1 MDDGFTLIETLL
13 ALLISAVALAV
24 CTHLLVLSV
33 VAANAAR
40 DESVATWLAQ
50 AKFDRLRY
58 DVTTVDGTDYVTA
71 DGRVDST
78 RGQFERT
85 WAVLQR
91 GATRVIRVEVRA
103 RSGRVVVH
111 LSGAVLVTP

>member
-50 AKFDRLRY
+50 ARFDRLRY

-91 GATRVIRVEVRA
+91 GRRDISGRTV
-103 RSGRVVVH
+103 RSGLARYRACTRH
-111 LSGAVLVTP
+111 HGR